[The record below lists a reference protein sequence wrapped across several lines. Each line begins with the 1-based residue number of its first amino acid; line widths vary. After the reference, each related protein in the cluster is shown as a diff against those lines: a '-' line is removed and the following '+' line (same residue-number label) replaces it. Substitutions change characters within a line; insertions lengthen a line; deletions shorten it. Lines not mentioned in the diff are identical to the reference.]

1 MLVGPFDSWKSD
13 VPTSPRPLLV
23 LTTCASADEA
33 ERLAASLVEQ
43 RLAACVNMLGRV
55 QSTYRWQGRVE
66 REQESLLVIKTT
78 EARLAKLEKAI
89 RERSSYEVPEVLAI
103 PVHGGSAAYLG
114 WLADSVAERK
124 E

>member
-1 MLVGPFDSWKSD
+1 MLVGRFDSWKSD
-13 VPTSPRPLLV
+13 VPPSPRPLLV

-43 RLAACVNMLGRV
+43 RLAACVNTLGPV

-66 REQESLLVIKTT
+66 RERESLLVIKTT
-78 EARLAKLEKAI
+78 EARLAELEKALQQ
-89 RERSSYEVPEVLAI
+89 RSSYEVPEVLAI
-103 PVHGGSAAYLG
+103 PVQGGSAAYLG

>member
-1 MLVGPFDSWKSD
+1 MLDGRFVSWKSD
-13 VPTSPRPLLV
+13 VPPTPRPLLV
-23 LTTCASADEA
+23 LTTCASEDEA

-43 RLAACVNMLGRV
+43 RLAACVNTLGRV

-78 EARLAKLEKAI
+78 EARLAEVEQII
-89 RERSSYEVPEVLAI
+89 RDRSSYELPEVLAI
-103 PVHGGSAAYLG
+103 AVHGGSAAYLG

>member
-1 MLVGPFDSWKSD
+1 MLDGRFDSWKSD
-13 VPTSPRPLLV
+13 VPPTPRPLLV
-23 LTTCASADEA
+23 LTTCASEDEA

-43 RLAACVNMLGRV
+43 RLAACVNTLGRV

-78 EARLAKLEKAI
+78 EARLAEVEQII
-89 RERSSYEVPEVLAI
+89 RDRSSYELPEVLAI
-103 PVHGGSAAYLG
+103 AVHGGSAAYLG

>member
-1 MLVGPFDSWKSD
+1 M
-13 VPTSPRPLLV
+13 PTSPRPLLV